1 MTEAVAGRRRWL
13 RWAAPL
19 AVVALAAALAVTWR
33 PWLSPWWP
41 GRHEAASLPAA
52 CPRLP
57 GLPAGTPAHLSGPGD
72 VEGTDCVWSGPPAVE
87 VRYSLYR
94 RTGNSSGTREAE
106 REAASRVTRDQGP
119 SAGLTLGA
127 DTPVRGLGDEARIST
142 HGSLVVLVARK
153 SNVVLVVD
161 CTSAEGNG
169 TEAAVTGYARTLL
182 DSIELS

>member
-1 MTEAVAGRRRWL
+1 MTGRRWL
-13 RWAAPL
+13 RWGAPL

-57 GLPAGTPAHLSGPGD
+57 GLAGGTPAHLSGPGD
-72 VEGTDCVWSGPPAVE
+72 VEGTDCVWNGPPEVE
-87 VRYSLYR
+87 ARYSLYR
-94 RTGNSSGTREAE
+94 RSGNSSGTREAE
-106 REAASRVTRDQGP
+106 REAASRVTRYQGP

-127 DTPVRGLGDEARIST
+127 DTPVPGVGDEARIST
-142 HGSLVVLVARK
+142 HGSLVVFVARK

-161 CTSAEGNG
+161 CTSLGRGEV
-169 TEAAVTGYARTLL
+169 EAAVTGYARTLL
-182 DSIELS
+182 DSVELS